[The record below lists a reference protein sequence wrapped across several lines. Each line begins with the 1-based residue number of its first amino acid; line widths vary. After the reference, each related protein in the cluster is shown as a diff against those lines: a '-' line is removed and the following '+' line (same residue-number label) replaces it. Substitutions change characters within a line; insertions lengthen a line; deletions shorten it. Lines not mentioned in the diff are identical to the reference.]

1 MEEQYGVGGWFPRTR
16 IHLEEFYRFVE
27 GDNLSFGEKTSKKCR
42 ESLKIKSIEYVRGN
56 IDFLRIISE
65 EVVFIY
71 TEDGLFYVRGK
82 SKAKILEY
90 YKNSVLPTLG
100 FIYSKGAPIPKLL
113 ADLSEKKPIVR
124 HINPNSK
131 VERVGQQELPNFH
144 LFEYVIF
151 FEEYR
156 NFLDIA
162 LQMHRSIWSE
172 IEEIRKKKTVQFKDL
187 PKVRDALLDIKRNIT
202 FIKSRLR
209 QLDGFMSTRERLSTY
224 EVNDDLK
231 KLHEYNYQTM
241 SNSKMYFKELF
252 EMTEAHANSTLD
264 LVQMLY
270 KENEQN
276 EIRTLQMIFIIGA
289 VASIIA
295 LGAMPGANITLTDAA
310 GNIIQGTLS
319 AFNWLDLLKYGVLT
333 LVLGAV
339 VYELLHFMFKRA
351 KRFRLIHFAEGVTE
365 KHDKDLETLKKIN

>member
-1 MEEQYGVGGWFPRTR
+1 MEEQYAVGGWFPRTR
-16 IHLEEFYRFVE
+16 IHLEEFQRFVD
-27 GDNLSFGEKTSKKCR
+27 GDNLNFGEKTSKKCR
-42 ESLKIKSIEYVRGN
+42 ESLKIKSVEYVRGN
-56 IDFLRIISE
+56 LDFLRIISE
-65 EVVFIY
+65 EIVFIY
-71 TEDGLFYVRGK
+71 VEDGLFYVRGK
-82 SKAKILEY
+82 SKAKILDY
-90 YKNSVLPTLG
+90 YKKSVLPTLG
-100 FIYSKGAPIPKLL
+100 FIYSNGAPIPKLL
-113 ADLSEKKPIVR
+113 ADLSEKKPIIR
-124 HINPNSK
+124 HINPKSK
-131 VERVGQQELPNFH
+131 VERVGQQELPNLH

-151 FEEYR
+151 FEEYK

-162 LQMHRSIWSE
+162 LNMHRKLWTE

-187 PKVRDALLDIKRNIT
+187 PKVRDILLDIKRNIT
-202 FIKSRLR
+202 FIKSRLK

-252 EMTEAHANSTLD
+252 DMTEKHADATLE

-276 EIRTLQMIFIIGA
+276 EIRTLQLIFIIGA

-295 LGAMPGANITLTDAA
+295 LGAMPGANISLVDSA
-310 GNIIQGTLS
+310 GNLIQGRLN
-319 AFNWLDLLKYGVLT
+319 AFNWIDLLKFGFLT
-333 LVLGAV
+333 LVLGGV

-351 KRFRLIHFAEGVTE
+351 KRFRLIHFGERIVE
-365 KHDKDLETLKKIN
+365 KQDKDLETLKKIT